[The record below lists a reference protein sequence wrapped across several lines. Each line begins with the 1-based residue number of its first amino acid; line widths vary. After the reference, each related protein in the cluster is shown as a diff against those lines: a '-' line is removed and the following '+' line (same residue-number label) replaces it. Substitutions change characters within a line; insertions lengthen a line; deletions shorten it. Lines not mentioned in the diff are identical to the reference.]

1 MSHYDV
7 LIVGAGQS
15 GLATAHSLRQRGLTA
30 AILEAS
36 DDTAG
41 SRSASSPL
49 TTSSMC
55 APARRSP
62 ATVWWCPA
70 PRQSM
75 P

>member
-36 DDTAG
+36 DDTA
-41 SRSASSPL
+41 
-49 TTSSMC
+49 
-55 APARRSP
+55 
-62 ATVWWCPA
+62 
-70 PRQSM
+70 
-75 P
+75 